1 MSHDTTRRNIDRRDV
16 LIADEPTTALEEIAT
31 GEQDAARER
40 LSGTF
45 HTVCE
50 GSAPPLETVEGNR
63 TTARFRHDAVPSPE
77 DRTHTSIGAMDAH
90 EDCPPDR
97 EAFKSASPPSGME
110 WKPDWGLRGRMVLTM
125 FLLFALY
132 VVFLGVLSFVTADLL
147 VIVAVMTVFLV
158 AQFSFSDK
166 LALYSMGAKEVSEDD
181 YPQLHAMVS
190 RLAQQADLPKPKVAV
205 ADSQVP
211 NAFAT
216 GRSQKSSA
224 VAVTTGIMR
233 TLNEEELEGVIA
245 HELAHIKNRDVMV
258 MTIAS
263 FLSTIAFL
271 VVRFGIYFG
280 GGRNRNGGVIVAIL
294 ASLVVWIMSFFLI
307 RALSRYREFAAD
319 RGGAVITGQPSALA
333 SALLKISGRMDQ
345 VPSEDLRDTAE
356 MNAFFIIPIKSGIVG
371 RLFSTHPSTEKRVE
385 RLRQLE
391 KELETGRP

>member
-1 MSHDTTRRNIDRRDV
+1 
-16 LIADEPTTALEEIAT
+16 
-31 GEQDAARER
+31 
-40 LSGTF
+40 
-45 HTVCE
+45 
-50 GSAPPLETVEGNR
+50 
-63 TTARFRHDAVPSPE
+63 
-77 DRTHTSIGAMDAH
+77 
-90 EDCPPDR
+90 
-97 EAFKSASPPSGME
+97 ME

-132 VVFLGVLSFVTADLL
+132 VGFLGVLSFVTADLL
-147 VIVAVMTVFLV
+147 VIVAVMSVFLV
-158 AQFSFSDK
+158 GQFFFSDK

-190 RLAQQADLPKPKVAV
+190 RLAQQADLPKPKIAV

-216 GRSQKSSA
+216 GRSRKSSA

-233 TLNEEELEGVIA
+233 TLNEEELEGVLA

-294 ASLVVWIMSFFLI
+294 ASLVVWIISFFLI

-333 SALLKISGRMDQ
+333 SALLKISGRMDE
-345 VPSEDLRDTAE
+345 VPQEDLRDTAE
-356 MNAFFIIPIKSGIVG
+356 MNAFFIIPIRSGIVG
-371 RLFSTHPSTEKRVE
+371 RLFSTHPPTEKRVE

-391 KELETGRP
+391 KELETGRL